1 LSEYLAYHQEAD
13 GLVARL
19 NEKWSTSDWTPIML
33 DTSDDYPRSVAALQ
47 LADVVLVNPI
57 RDGLNL
63 VAFESVLLSERASAL
78 VLSTEAGAWE
88 LVRDAGAIG
97 INPFDVGATADA
109 LHHALAMDAVERD
122 ARHERLR
129 TTVAA
134 RTPRDWLREQLAAA
148 G

>member
-1 LSEYLAYHQEAD
+1 MRQVAIEMGVPTITIAKMFESEEDL
-13 GLVARL
+13 
-19 NEKWSTSDWTPIML
+19 T
-33 DTSDDYPRSVAALQ
+33 LQ
-47 LADVVLVNPI
+47 MADVVLVNPI

-88 LVRDAGAIG
+88 LVRDAGAFG
-97 INPFDVGATADA
+97 VNPFDVGATADA
-109 LHHALAMDAVERD
+109 LHQALVLDAVERD

-129 TTVAA
+129 TTVAT